1 MPAFRT
7 QTGCSSPKIPHIPNL
22 STLVCQEENM
32 IISQACELFDL
43 YMASGNY
50 SDTTR
55 VMYRWALRLLISYL
69 KDPQLQAIK
78 PEHLDR
84 FWAYLR
90 HEYVPTRMNGKTHPL
105 SGRSLENIWTA
116 QRSFFSWCI
125 KSGKL
130 KKRPDLLVDQPKY
143 AERIIQPFTPEEV
156 NLLIKHAQRTRPANT
171 DRRSSFTM
179 PRSTAKRDTA
189 IIMLLADTGMRV
201 SECARLRLADF
212 DIPGST
218 VTVQPFGTGR
228 KTRQHTQSLSKSTNL
243 ALMEYKLQRGDLDPD
258 SPFFITIQGNPMNKD
273 SIRGVLSEIGR
284 SAGIPNVHPHRFRHF
299 FLSMRAADG
308 AGEFVLTEELG
319 LTTTKTA
326 RHYVHLEKM
335 KRNRPPLIMDR
346 VLKS

>member
-1 MPAFRT
+1 M
-7 QTGCSSPKIPHIPNL
+7 N
-22 STLVCQEENM
+22 
-32 IISQACELFDL
+32 ISQACELFDL

-55 VMYRWALRLLISYL
+55 VMYRWALRLLSTHL
-69 KDPQLQAIK
+69 NDPQLQAIK
-78 PEHLDR
+78 PQDLDR

-90 HEYVPTRMNGKTHPL
+90 HEYTPTRMNGKTHPL

-130 KKRPDLLVDQPKY
+130 KKRPDLLIEQPKY

-156 NLLIKHAQRTRPANT
+156 NRLIKHAQRTRPANT
-171 DRRSSFTM
+171 DKRSSFTM

-201 SECARLRLADF
+201 SECARLRLV
-212 DIPGST
+212 DIDIAAAT
-218 VTVQPFGTGR
+218 VTVQPHGTGR
-228 KTRQHTQSLSKSTNL
+228 KTRQHTQSLSKSTLL
-243 ALMEYKLQRGDLDPD
+243 AIMEYKLHREERGSMDQDDPL
-258 SPFFITIQGNPMNKD
+258 FVTIQGNPMNKD
-273 SIRGVLSEIGR
+273 SIRGVLNEIGR
-284 SAGIPNVHPHRFRHF
+284 AAGIPNVHPHRFRHF

-319 LTTTKTA
+319 LSTTKTA

-335 KRNRPPLIMDR
+335 KRNRPPSIMDR
-346 VLKS
+346 VIKL